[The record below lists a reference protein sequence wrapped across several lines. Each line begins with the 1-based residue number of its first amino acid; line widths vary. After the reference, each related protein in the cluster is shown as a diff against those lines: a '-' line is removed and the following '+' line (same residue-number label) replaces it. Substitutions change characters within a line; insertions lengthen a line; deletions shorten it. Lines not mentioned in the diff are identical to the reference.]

1 MVPVRLPVPVRVK
14 FEVGAPVAALKDGLV
29 FPAVVQERQRARQAG
44 TSRNVIEERP
54 SDASGLNDAI
64 AALKRDTALPTN
76 APPEPAPAPSPALEE
91 PEDEEGRY
99 AAR

>member
-1 MVPVRLPVPVRVK
+1 M
-14 FEVGAPVAALKDGLV
+14 
-29 FPAVVQERQRARQAG
+29 QERQRARQAG

-76 APPEPAPAPSPALEE
+76 APPEPAPAPAPALEE

-99 AAR
+99 AARMILTEPFAN